1 MWILNRQPRFLS
13 ISSILGHSVLDY
25 YSQYPHQS
33 LLALL
38 ALLLALL
45 AFRLLSY
52 FLHLLSGPTLRI
64 YAQVFLPEAL
74 GICPF
79 HISFALITVPSRVCF
94 HTTGTQVDSP
104 PPVTPLLYGSFEA
117 CNYCLRSMCV
127 LNCTLRFNLPLIT
140 QLYESMNYSVLIP
153 LWLAFSEVPGR

>member
-1 MWILNRQPRFLS
+1 MWILNRQRSFLS
-13 ISSILGHSVLDY
+13 ISSILSHPALD
-25 YSQYPHQS
+25 YSQYPHQR
-33 LLALL
+33 
-38 ALLLALL
+38 LLALL

-52 FLHLLSGPTLRI
+52 FLCLASSPTLRI

-79 HISFALITVPSRVCF
+79 YISFALITAPSSIYF
-94 HTTGTQVDSP
+94 HTTETQVDSP

-117 CNYCLRSMCV
+117 CNYCLRSMRV
-127 LNCTLRFNLPLIT
+127 LNCMLRFNLSLIT
-140 QLYESMNYSVLIP
+140 QLYESVSYSVLIP